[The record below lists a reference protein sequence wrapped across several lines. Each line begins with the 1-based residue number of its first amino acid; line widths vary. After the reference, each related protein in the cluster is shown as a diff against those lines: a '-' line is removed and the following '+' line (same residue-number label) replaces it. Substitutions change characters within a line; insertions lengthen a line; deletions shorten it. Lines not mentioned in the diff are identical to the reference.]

1 LESRYVNWSAA
12 ARWDW
17 TLTPAVAEVNHLR
30 LMVTEAQVRDLAI
43 HRNRLLLRARDA
55 IDARY
60 PEPLDIATIAR
71 ASSLS
76 AARAMIPS
84 CVLRAWGRPK
94 SRSFREV

>member
-1 LESRYVNWSAA
+1 V
-12 ARWDW
+12 
-17 TLTPAVAEVNHLR
+17 
-30 LMVTEAQVRDLAI
+30 
-43 HRNRLLLRARDA
+43 RDA

-71 ASSLS
+71 AASLS

-84 CVLRAWGRPK
+84 CVLLAWGRPK